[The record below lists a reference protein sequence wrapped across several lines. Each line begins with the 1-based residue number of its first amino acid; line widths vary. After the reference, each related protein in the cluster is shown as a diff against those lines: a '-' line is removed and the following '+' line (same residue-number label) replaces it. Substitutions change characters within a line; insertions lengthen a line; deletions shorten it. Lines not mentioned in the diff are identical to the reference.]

1 MEFRPMACKQRLQVP
16 GGLRNLFL
24 SLLKEL
30 PVMTF
35 SFFLWTLLSSTG
47 RRLRRCLRMKLNK
60 RTHRETERPRVTGP
74 SDS

>member
-30 PVMTF
+30 PEVTF

-47 RRLRRCLRMKLNK
+47 RKLRRSLRMKLNK
-60 RTHRETERPRVTGP
+60 RNHRETDRPRVTEL